1 MKKWCE
7 KLKGNLFFVS
17 QFALDDFKTKY
28 AGSVLGFFWAFV
40 QPVITVLIYWFIFQI
55 GFKNGDV
62 DGYPFILWLV
72 SGLLPWFFVSDSI
85 TNATS
90 SLVEYSYLVKK
101 VLFNINILPVA
112 RVVSVFFVQLFLI
125 GFTAILFIVYGQM
138 PSVYW
143 LQLVY
148 YIVYMLLVCIGI
160 SYFTASLFVFFRDVV
175 QIVSIV
181 LQIVF
186 WITPIVWQMS
196 IFDEKVQLALNF
208 NPLFYPVRGYRDA
221 LMSGKCFW
229 EYGFGWN
236 LYYWLIAL
244 AFCLI
249 GMSCFKKLKQHFAD
263 VL

>member
-112 RVVSVFFVQLFLI
+112 RVVSVVFCTIIFNWFYSDIIYRIWTDAKCV
-125 GFTAILFIVYGQM
+125 
-138 PSVYW
+138 
-143 LQLVY
+143 LVT
-148 YIVYMLLVCIGI
+148 VSLLYCLH
-160 SYFTASLFVFFRDVV
+160 ASCMHWN
-175 QIVSIV
+175 
-181 LQIVF
+181 IVF
-186 WITPIVWQMS
+186 HCIT
-196 IFDEKVQLALNF
+196 F
-208 NPLFYPVRGYRDA
+208 
-221 LMSGKCFW
+221 CF
-229 EYGFGWN
+229 F
-236 LYYWLIAL
+236 
-244 AFCLI
+244 
-249 GMSCFKKLKQHFAD
+249 
-263 VL
+263 

>member
-138 PSVYW
+138 PSV
-143 LQLVY
+143 LVT
-148 YIVYMLLVCIGI
+148 VSLLYCLH
-160 SYFTASLFVFFRDVV
+160 ASCMHWN
-175 QIVSIV
+175 
-181 LQIVF
+181 IVF
-186 WITPIVWQMS
+186 HCIT
-196 IFDEKVQLALNF
+196 F
-208 NPLFYPVRGYRDA
+208 
-221 LMSGKCFW
+221 CF
-229 EYGFGWN
+229 F
-236 LYYWLIAL
+236 
-244 AFCLI
+244 
-249 GMSCFKKLKQHFAD
+249 
-263 VL
+263 

>member
-1 MKKWCE
+1 M
-7 KLKGNLFFVS
+7 G
-17 QFALDDFKTKY
+17 
-28 AGSVLGFFWAFV
+28 
-40 QPVITVLIYWFIFQI
+40 
-55 GFKNGDV
+55 
-62 DGYPFILWLV
+62 
-72 SGLLPWFFVSDSI
+72 
-85 TNATS
+85 
-90 SLVEYSYLVKK
+90 
-101 VLFNINILPVA
+101 LFNINILPVA

-186 WITPIVWQMS
+186 WISSFVWQMS
-196 IFDEKVQLALNF
+196 FFDEKVQWALNF

>member
-160 SYFTASLFVFFRDVV
+160 SYFTASSASSSNKAPKINTGTENPARRNC
-175 QIVSIV
+175 IASSI
-181 LQIVF
+181 QDTASRSAPF
-186 WITPIVWQMS
+186 SNSTFAHSRTPC
-196 IFDEKVQLALNF
+196 
-208 NPLFYPVRGYRDA
+208 P
-221 LMSGKCFW
+221 
-229 EYGFGWN
+229 
-236 LYYWLIAL
+236 
-244 AFCLI
+244 
-249 GMSCFKKLKQHFAD
+249 
-263 VL
+263 